1 MNVVFILLVLFFLGV
16 IIIIDIN
23 LFVWIKMGL
32 FDFILI
38 FIELF

>member
-38 FIELF
+38 FIKLF

>member
-32 FDFILI
+32 FDFMLI
-38 FIELF
+38 FIKLF

>member
-23 LFVWIKMGL
+23 LFVWIKIGL

-38 FIELF
+38 FIKLF

>member
-23 LFVWIKMGL
+23 LFVWIKIGL

-38 FIELF
+38 FLKLF